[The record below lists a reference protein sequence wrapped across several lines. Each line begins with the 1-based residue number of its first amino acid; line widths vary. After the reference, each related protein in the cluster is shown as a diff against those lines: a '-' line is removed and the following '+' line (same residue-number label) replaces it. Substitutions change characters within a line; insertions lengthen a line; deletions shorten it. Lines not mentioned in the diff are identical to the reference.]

1 VYSYSSGILFLI
13 AMPFHTDQIMKH
25 ICLLWYLHKSH
36 HCVLHVGLI
45 LTMENNVLLKLD
57 EYNRNYCSKFDKV
70 FILDTAVILNSQ
82 D

>member
-1 VYSYSSGILFLI
+1 
-13 AMPFHTDQIMKH
+13 
-25 ICLLWYLHKSH
+25 
-36 HCVLHVGLI
+36 
-45 LTMENNVLLKLD
+45 MENNVLLKLD